1 MLIYNFLATYL
12 FEKEPAMKNLPL
24 LTPDKSATSVL
35 DLVDNS
41 TREKDGGKFL
51 NYDGTAFEW

>member
-1 MLIYNFLATYL
+1 MAAFL
-12 FEKEPAMKNLPL
+12 FEREPLMKSLPL
-24 LTPDKSATSVL
+24 ITPEKSATSIL
-35 DLVDNS
+35 DLVDTS